1 LSQDNKSYTVK
12 DIADI
17 LKISKPTVRKYLS
30 ELSEEVKKDNYYEY
44 NRLYISENCFKE
56 IEKIIGKSENNIE
69 KAENNAEN
77 LEDNVGKVKNN
88 TENSENS
95 TGKLESAL
103 EQQITFLSE
112 QIKEKD
118 KQLAEK
124 DKQIDALTT
133 ALNNAQENNKSLTDA
148 LVAAQ
153 TLHAATIQTTALVDK
168 SAEPKPKW
176 WEKIFKKNS

>member
-1 LSQDNKSYTVK
+1 MSQDNKSYTVK

-69 KAENNAEN
+69 KAENNTGN
-77 LEDNVGKVKNN
+77 LEDNIGKVKNN

-95 TGKLESAL
+95 AGKLENAL

-168 SAEPKPKW
+168 SAEPKW
-176 WEKIFKKNS
+176 WKKIFKKNS

>member
-1 LSQDNKSYTVK
+1 MSQDNKSYTVK

-30 ELSEEVKKDNYYEY
+30 ELSEKVKKDNYYEY

-56 IEKIIGKSENNIE
+56 IEKIIGKSENSIE
-69 KAENNAEN
+69 KAENNIGN
-77 LEDNVGKVKNN
+77 LEDNIGKVKNN

-95 TGKLESAL
+95 TGKLENAL

-168 SAEPKPKW
+168 SAEPKW
-176 WEKIFKKNS
+176 WKKIFKKNS